1 MIQSLRKSLVMNC
14 LKKYWGY
21 ATFSLSG
28 IVFLV
33 FSIRFG
39 QGVRG
44 SDQYWYVSDVL
55 LGQLTGRPRSNAIY
69 PSALDSNLFSPE
81 SLPPPIHSVPATYLA
96 NYLNYVV
103 QDPYMSWLYLGLVL
117 AISSSFLVYKIS
129 AIFVSSNLALLAS
142 ALFLLT
148 PQNLW
153 LTLNPLMEQSVVF
166 ATLLLIYS
174 SIAIR
179 QKFFH
184 LGLMIVGTSILVAS
198 RPNYL
203 LIAVGVLAV
212 MYLHRRQVKYSAL
225 RAAIYLLGTGVL
237 SYALGYVLGHYPTH
251 GIAGALASNTPS
263 AEPGVGNMGG
273 FFSPPQVP
281 PLTDILTKGINN
293 ISSALIPSSVAD
305 ILLSLAPILLL
316 TMGTLLLSRTNL
328 NAPLIVWSF
337 TLLLVFFFTVFFFQ
351 FQSRYA
357 APLVPLTII
366 IWVVLLHQRDVTRKH
381 THSKF
386 QGLLLTGSTF
396 VLILLLASSSNLIG
410 RYYQTSEQVS
420 QERISFLNAELE
432 SEYGESTIFV
442 TSDIAL
448 QTEIGYST
456 IPSAAIFTLPYGRS
470 SCITRELITRWNAL
484 KVVVDISEVHPPEE
498 RIFCEG
504 SQVSIRWDQVIFL
517 PSIDSSLG
525 SGQRLKV
532 GWVDGAIQF

>member
-21 ATFSLSG
+21 ATFLLSG
-28 IVFLV
+28 IVFLA

-39 QGVRG
+39 KGVRG

-69 PSALDSNLFSPE
+69 PSALESNLFSPE

-96 NYLNYVV
+96 NYMNHVV

-117 AISSSFLVYKIS
+117 AISSAFLVYKIS
-129 AIFVSSNLALLAS
+129 VIFVSSNLALLAS

-166 ATLLLIYS
+166 ATLLLMYS
-174 SIAIR
+174 SVATP
-179 QKFFH
+179 QKFVH
-184 LGLMIVGTSILVAS
+184 LGFMIVGTSILVAS

-203 LIAVGVLAV
+203 LIAVGVLAI
-212 MYLHRRQVKYSAL
+212 MYLNRRQVKFSAL
-225 RAAIYLLGTGVL
+225 RAAIYLLGSGALT
-237 SYALGYVLGHYPTH
+237 YALGSALGHYPTH
-251 GIAGALASNTPS
+251 GITGALASNSPS

-281 PLTDILTKGINN
+281 PLADILTKGINN
-293 ISSALIPSSVAD
+293 ISSALFPSSVAD

-316 TMGTLLLSRTNL
+316 IIGTLLLRRTKL
-328 NAPLIVWSF
+328 NASLIVWSF

-366 IWVVLLHQRDVTRKH
+366 IWVVLLYQRDLTSKNTR
-381 THSKF
+381 SKF
-386 QGLLLTGSTF
+386 QRPLLITSTF
-396 VLILLLASSSNLIG
+396 MLILFLASSSTLIG
-410 RYYQTSEQVS
+410 GYYQTSERVS
-420 QERISFLNAELE
+420 QERISLLSAELE

-442 TSDIAL
+442 TTDIAL

-456 IPSAAIFTLPYGRS
+456 IPSAAIFTLPNGGS
-470 SCITRELITRWNAL
+470 SCVSRELITRWNVQ
-484 KVVVDISEVHPPEE
+484 KVVVDFSEELPPEE

-504 SQVSIRWDQVIFL
+504 SQVPIRWDQVISL
-517 PSIDSSLG
+517 PGIDSSLG

-532 GWVDGAIQF
+532 GWVGDAIQD